1 MQEWAQQQEQQQQAP
16 GAAGE
21 MLKGLSMAQK

>member
-1 MQEWAQQQEQQQQAP
+1 MQAWAQQQQQQEAP

-21 MLKGLSMAQK
+21 MLKGLGLAPK